1 MHTPSDTSCSSPVS
15 RCPSGMRRSFQAD
28 FVLLLREL
36 CELMRGTLIKALR
49 ARAAEASRMRHVVV
63 TTRSAAK
70 RRRRR
75 YTHTH
80 THTHTHHGRFSC
92 CSVSAEES
100 IQVSAPQEAGRREG
114 RECTDRLRWRSS
126 FSARQCT
133 GLRQTSRRRRLR
145 RRASDSDWELWRG
158 QCCALGHAM
167 YHLQPRAERVLGQD
181 IRTRDHQLLLLLR
194 AAHVLGHCCPLSGC
208 GLNLPCVSSREGMLI
223 EALQEGGA
231 AQRSR
236 LVQVQP
242 CLSFRA
248 MSADHRLLLASNI

>member
-28 FVLLLREL
+28 FVLLLR
-36 CELMRGTLIKALR
+36 ALR
-49 ARAAEASRMRHVVV
+49 ADAGDAHQ
-63 TTRSAAK
+63 SAPSSSGGGLQNAPCGGDDSK
-70 RRRRR
+70 RRQ
-75 YTHTH
+75 TPPPPLHTH
-80 THTHTHHGRFSC
+80 THTHTRHGRFSC

-114 RECTDRLRWRSS
+114 RERTDRLRWRSS

-167 YHLQPRAERVLGQD
+167 YHLQPRAERVLGPD

>member
-80 THTHTHHGRFSC
+80 THTHAMGDFLAVQFLQRNRFK
-92 CSVSAEES
+92 SARRR
-100 IQVSAPQEAGRREG
+100 RREG
-114 RECTDRLRWRSS
+114 GRGE
-126 FSARQCT
+126 SAPIDCDGAVLSQHANALGCA
-133 GLRQTSRRRRLR
+133 RRV
-145 RRASDSDWELWRG
+145 AGADSDGGRRTQTGNYGEVSVARWGTL
-158 QCCALGHAM
+158 CTTSS
-167 YHLQPRAERVLGQD
+167 LGQSAYSD
-181 IRTRDHQLLLLLR
+181 RT
-194 AAHVLGHCCPLSGC
+194 SGRVIISYC
-208 GLNLPCVSSREGMLI
+208 FC
-223 EALQEGGA
+223 
-231 AQRSR
+231 
-236 LVQVQP
+236 
-242 CLSFRA
+242 
-248 MSADHRLLLASNI
+248 